1 MSVRPIG
8 RPGSRPHGLHPTSD
22 PRRDGVTS
30 PGAMAALRHS
40 DHREFGT
47 KRKGRRTKN
56 AVGRPSGKQSL
67 QAGQGVLESL
77 VGAQH
82 SECLMCGPQNPLGLK
97 LRFSVQPDGSV
108 LAMFR
113 CGEAFRGYR
122 GMLHGGVT
130 SSLLDAAM
138 TNALFAVGVVG
149 VTAELNVRFLAP
161 VALNRGAIVRAAVER
176 DAHRVFYLRAELEQ
190 DERLMARATAK
201 FLIKGCV

>member
-8 RPGSRPHGLHPTSD
+8 LAGSRPHGRHRTGD
-22 PRRDGVTS
+22 PRGEGVTS
-30 PGAMAALRHS
+30 SGS
-40 DHREFGT
+40 IHRKFGT
-47 KRKGRRTKN
+47 NRKGRPIVTGN
-56 AVGRPSGKQSL
+56 AVSRPSEGQCV
-67 QAGQGVLESL
+67 QAGQVTLESL
-77 VGAQH
+77 VRAEH

-113 CGEAFRGYR
+113 CGEAFRSYPGI
-122 GMLHGGVT
+122 LHGGVV

-138 TNALFAVGVVG
+138 TNALFAVGVAG

-190 DERLMARATAK
+190 DEKLMAQATAK
-201 FLIKGCV
+201 FLTKGCV